1 MTSSRE
7 LTSTRRTDVRL
18 ARAIRWPRHGVADV
32 VDALPN
38 SSGSERGVTIDVSVS
53 VISSGTERARYLG
66 LPNATVAFPHLPGY
80 MAAGVIVEGSATLPT
95 GSPVAARH
103 VGHQSVAVVPDRDLH
118 LIPRGVRMVDAA
130 LWHVG
135 VTALHGL
142 ERGSY
147 ERGEP
152 LAVVGAGLFAALVRR
167 MAIAQGS
174 TSCVVVAKSAS
185 KRWTVAGE
193 VGSRFVL
200 AGSTDFAAEQGR
212 HSLVIDATGT
222 AEGLTTAVRL
232 AADGGRVVLLGS
244 PRAPLAEFPLELV
257 HDRGLRVVGAHVNAL
272 HAAAKLTG
280 IDLEARLTEEF
291 FALVSGGASFVDLV
305 AVHRAETAPFVY
317 RQLATSR
324 SLVGAAFDWTNGE
337 DDLDRHGSLVTPQAP
352 SSRSEAIHGW
362 SPQ

>member
-1 MTSSRE
+1 MTSSAE
-7 LTSTRRTDVRL
+7 LVSTHRTEPRL
-18 ARAIRWPRHGVADV
+18 ARAIRWPRPGAAEV
-32 VDALPN
+32 VEALPIP
-38 SSGSERGVTIDVSVS
+38 SGSDRGVTIDVSVS

-66 LPNATVAFPHLPGY
+66 LPNASVVFPHLPGY
-80 MAAGVIVEGSATLPT
+80 MAAGVVVEGSTTLST
-95 GSPVAARH
+95 GSRVAARH
-103 VGHQSVAVVPDRDLH
+103 VGHRSVAVVPNRHLH

-152 LAVVGAGLFAALVRR
+152 LAIVGAGLFGALVRR
-167 MAIAQGS
+167 LAIAQGS
-174 TSCVVVAKSAS
+174 MSCLVVATSAS

-200 AGSTDFAAEQGR
+200 ADSADFVAEHGR

-222 AEGLTTAVRL
+222 AEGLTTAVQL
-232 AADGGRVVLLGS
+232 AAPGGRVVLLGS
-244 PRAPLAEFPLELV
+244 PRAPLAEFPLGNV

-280 IDLEARLTEEF
+280 IDLEARLTERF
-291 FALVSGGASFVDLV
+291 FALVSGAASFVDIV
-305 AVHRAETAPFVY
+305 AIHRPQAAPVVF
-317 RQLATSR
+317 RQLARCGS
-324 SLVGAAFDWTNGE
+324 SVGLAFDWTNGA
-337 DDLDRHGSLVTPQAP
+337 DDLDRSL
-352 SSRSEAIHGW
+352 R
-362 SPQ
+362 